1 MSEPTSEEAR
11 ARAWQVVRACAAR
24 GTLAAAAGSAL
35 YPHVWARD
43 VAVASLGM
51 CAAQTPEGALDPLLR
66 SLELLARHQT
76 DLGRIPLK
84 VDADAD
90 RAVAEN
96 SAGVD
101 GGPWFAVAVYAAS
114 RALGPAAVAHLV
126 EPARRALRFTA
137 HLDLDGS
144 GLLLCPEAS
153 DWADM
158 MPHRHHV
165 LYTNALHVA
174 ALRALAR
181 LTDDAVERA
190 QLRERAGRAAARIDL
205 LFAVPDITSG
215 AAAGRHLTALGDAS
229 PEWGITGQYAS
240 RYGDLPFYLPYVA
253 FRAAGRHF
261 DLVGNCVAILAGV
274 APPARAARIL
284 DHADRVGIASPS
296 PSRTIDP
303 PIYPGDPDWR
313 DHFHWRNLCLPH
325 QYQNGGAWAFAGSF
339 HVAALSASGR
349 SARARELTDA
359 LAAVCLD
366 ERAPF
371 PEWVHGRT
379 GASMGETD
387 QLWSAT
393 GLLLALDCVERGSG
407 GLLAELQA

>member
-1 MSEPTSEEAR
+1 MSNAR
-11 ARAWQVVRACAAR
+11 ERAWEVVRACAPR

-51 CAAQTPEGALDPLLR
+51 CAGPAPEGALEPLVR

-76 DLGRIPLK
+76 ELGRIPLK

-101 GGPWFAVAVYAAS
+101 GGPWFAVAVHAAS
-114 RALGPAAVAHLV
+114 RALGAGAVAHLV
-126 EPARRALRFTA
+126 EPARRALHFTA

-144 GLLLCPEAS
+144 GLLICPEAS

-174 ALRALAR
+174 ALRALAH
-181 LTDDAVERA
+181 LTGDAGEAAR
-190 QLRERAGRAAARIDL
+190 LRERAALAAARIDL
-205 LFAVPDITSG
+205 LFAVPGVTSG
-215 AAAGRHLTALGDAS
+215 EAAGRHLAALGDAS
-229 PEWGITGQYAS
+229 PEWGITGQYGS

-284 DHADRVGIASPS
+284 DHADQVGMASPA

-325 QYQNGGAWAFAGSF
+325 QYQNGGSWGFAGSF
-339 HVAALSASGR
+339 HIAALCAAGR
-349 SARARELTDA
+349 SARARDLLDA
-359 LAAVCLD
+359 LVALCLD

-379 GASMGETD
+379 GASMGEPN

-393 GLLLALDCVERGSG
+393 GVLLALACLDGHAVLPTS
-407 GLLAELQA
+407 